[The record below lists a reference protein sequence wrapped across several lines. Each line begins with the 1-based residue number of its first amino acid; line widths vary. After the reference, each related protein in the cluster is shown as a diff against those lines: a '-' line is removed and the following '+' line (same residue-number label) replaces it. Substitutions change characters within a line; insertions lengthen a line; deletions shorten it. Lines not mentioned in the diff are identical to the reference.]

1 MSIVDRDVLAVLSD
15 CSVAGDLVY
24 LPGGQL
30 DRKLYLRVN
39 AVLEALGGKWDRK
52 ARAHVFGGDPS
63 GTLDDCILTGSYE
76 RPEDFGFFPTPPDV
90 AARVAE
96 LADLREG
103 QLVLEPSAGTGA
115 LVDAC
120 LARVP
125 TLEIMCV
132 ELQPDL
138 VAKLRAKFSKFVA
151 AEQLAVLQGDF
162 LAQRA
167 RVLGLPAEYDRVVM
181 NPPFARGQD
190 VDHVTHALEFLRPG
204 GRLVSVMSAGVEFRQ
219 DKRYADFRRLEPTI
233 ERLPEKS
240 FRPSGT
246 DVRAVIVVLEKKS

>member
-1 MSIVDRDVLAVLSD
+1 MTRPIADDVLTVLSG

-24 LPGGQL
+24 LPAGQL

-39 AVLEALGGKWDRK
+39 AVLEALGGKWNRK
-52 ARAHVFGGDPS
+52 ARAHVFSGDPS
-63 GTLDDCILTGSYE
+63 GTLDDCILTGSYAK
-76 RPEDFGFFPTPPDV
+76 PADFGFFPTPPDV

-115 LVDAC
+115 LVEAC
-120 LARVP
+120 VARVP
-125 TLEIMCV
+125 SLEIACV

-138 VAKLRAKFSKFVA
+138 VAKLRVNFS
-151 AEQLAVLQGDF
+151 AEQFGVIEGDF
-162 LAQRA
+162 LAQPA
-167 RVLGLPAEYDRVVM
+167 KFLGFAAGFDRVVM

-190 VDHVTHALEFLRPG
+190 VDHVTHAFEFLRPG

-219 DKRYADFRRLEPTI
+219 DKRYADFRRLEPMV
-233 ERLPEKS
+233 ERLPSKS

-246 DVRAVIVVLEKKS
+246 DVSAVIVVLEKDS